1 MASYTLSA
9 FHEPL
14 IKVRFQ
20 ERPNRFLVRGIDA
33 QKQEYLAFLP
43 NPGRLSELLL
53 PDTCIY
59 LIKKSPSQKERATDF
74 TAIAVERDGV
84 PVMLHTHL
92 CNDMVEVLLKKQKVP
107 GLEKASIVRR
117 EVKFGKSRFDF
128 LLQDQAGEIYLEV
141 KSCTLFGSGIAM
153 FPDAVTER
161 GTRHLMELAHLAET
175 SQFRCCVLF
184 VVQTDTAR
192 YFMPDYH
199 TDPVFART
207 MVQTKDL
214 LRYVPLPV
222 AWNSDMSFTAGRKPL
237 QIPWS
242 YIQKENEDRGAYLL
256 VLKLEKDS
264 AVTIGALGTF
274 TFKAGYYLYV
284 GSALGNLSARIARHK
299 RPLKRFHWHI
309 DYLRQVAKNVDA
321 FPIRSSSNIECA
333 LADALRPLYETPLPR
348 FGSSDCTCRSHLF
361 RSSSYPVHD
370 AEFHTVLQRFRM
382 QKPPEN
388 TLI

>member
-161 GTRHLMELAHLAET
+161 
-175 SQFRCCVLF
+175 
-184 VVQTDTAR
+184 
-192 YFMPDYH
+192 
-199 TDPVFART
+199 
-207 MVQTKDL
+207 
-214 LRYVPLPV
+214 
-222 AWNSDMSFTAGRKPL
+222 
-237 QIPWS
+237 
-242 YIQKENEDRGAYLL
+242 
-256 VLKLEKDS
+256 
-264 AVTIGALGTF
+264 
-274 TFKAGYYLYV
+274 
-284 GSALGNLSARIARHK
+284 
-299 RPLKRFHWHI
+299 
-309 DYLRQVAKNVDA
+309 
-321 FPIRSSSNIECA
+321 
-333 LADALRPLYETPLPR
+333 
-348 FGSSDCTCRSHLF
+348 
-361 RSSSYPVHD
+361 
-370 AEFHTVLQRFRM
+370 
-382 QKPPEN
+382 
-388 TLI
+388 